1 MKKITIIT
9 AAFLMIIL
17 AVAATYTYKTQSVS
31 NIQTALVQSGDV
43 YTCPMHPDV
52 VQDKPGTCPKCGM
65 DLVLK
70 DEKKNTGDKS
80 AMTCC
85 MDKEK
90 CKEMGCNMENCK
102 ENKEMCKDKCM
113 MMKND
118 VKQDMK
124 MDCGNMQS
132 DCKKN
137 GSCCDK

>member
-17 AVAATYTYKTQSVS
+17 AVAATYAYKTQPVS
-31 NIQTALVQSGDV
+31 DVQTALVQASDV

-70 DEKKNTGDKS
+70 DEKKDSTGT
-80 AMTCC
+80 MMGCC

-124 MDCGNMQS
+124 MDCSEMKSGCNKTG
-132 DCKKN
+132 CNKK
-137 GSCCDK
+137 